1 MNPEESQLLFAARID
16 VFDPISGQTTNA
28 DLTRLYEELA
38 TILLR
43 LPYDVEK
50 GVHNLMGLFIYE
62 YDYNQCYCAKFPTPT
77 RTSFCDEMITNNTT
91 NVVQDKA
98 EAVNMA
104 KISDYLLFATAKC
117 ETRDFI
123 LAVIEDT

>member
-1 MNPEESQLLFAARID
+1 MNPEEVQLLFAARID

-50 GVHNLMGLFIYE
+50 GVHNLMGLFIDE
-62 YDYNQCYCAKFPTPT
+62 YD
-77 RTSFCDEMITNNTT
+77 
-91 NVVQDKA
+91 
-98 EAVNMA
+98 
-104 KISDYLLFATAKC
+104 
-117 ETRDFI
+117 
-123 LAVIEDT
+123 